1 MPTPI
6 MITTGTT
13 ATGDI
18 ITGTCAKYIV
28 KGMPVVTLTNPV
40 AGPVCTGVVSASTA
54 VNKICMGLPMADVTA
69 VVNGANTVTGV
80 PLATTAV
87 NTAAVNYLI

>member
-18 ITGTCAKYIV
+18 ITGTCAKFIV
-28 KGMPVVTLTNPV
+28 KGMPVVALTNPV
-40 AGPVCTGVVSASTA
+40 SGPACAGVMSNTTA
-54 VNKICMGLPMADVTA
+54 VNKLCMGLPIADVTA
-69 VVNGANTVTGV
+69 MANGANPATGV
-80 PLATTAV
+80 PVATAAANST
-87 NTAAVNYLI
+87 AVNYLI

>member
-6 MITTGTT
+6 MITTGTS

-18 ITGTCAKYIV
+18 ITGTNVKFLV

-40 AGPVCTGVVSASTA
+40 AGPVCTGVMTSTTA
-54 VNKICMGLPMADVTA
+54 VNKICMGLPLADVTA
-69 VVNGANTVTGV
+69 MVTGANTVTGV
-80 PLATTAV
+80 PMTTVAANTTAM
-87 NTAAVNYLI
+87 NYLV